1 MSYFQRDKLSKEDLL
16 NDEEFLSDAQEY
28 LVKRTDTFY
37 GSPEEIYNAWV
48 EQNRVVN
55 VNEVSAI
62 KDYNYATSKDRTEE
76 EKDQMGKLYLA
87 YDRLGNAGTG
97 TMDKILDYGEG
108 IVTAPSTWLG
118 LISGG
123 VSKAAGLGGTRA
135 AIQLAKAAATGRLK
149 SKLSQGVAAGLRT
162 AAVEGGIE
170 AGAETTR
177 QLARV
182 ESGAQEDVSVGQV
195 ALSAGLAGGTAGVL
209 SGVLA
214 GAGRGAQREAAGELY
229 RAGLTAKTTREATA
243 NTKTEKTLSDASNK
257 EIYDALKGSSSTL
270 DELDKAR
277 VARGKE
283 KIKEIAVDATDVTS
297 GVRLVEDTTDDFLF
311 DFGVRVPVERLDR
324 ITAATVDAVKAVG
337 LDASQIKGKRI
348 TDILADVVEKEGG
361 EEAYKDLLKDYELN
375 FEDVAAMFAF
385 EFSEAGKVLAVA
397 SSAKRNLN
405 SFFQQVSSLSKK
417 IGDEAPELTKRNAE
431 ADNVNKKHSAIW
443 REITNLDS
451 ARRGLMTV
459 QPATTVRNTA
469 NAGLRTFL
477 HAAENIGEGIVQIGT
492 GKFKEGVSNIAS
504 PVSLFRYLVGNTEEA
519 RIIQALSAEAAPEQ
533 MQSLFRSLADVSLKA
548 SDEELLAQKGFTG
561 ALIKGTRY
569 LNALN
574 TLSDNTFKRAIFTSE
589 LAKSVGGY
597 KNLQKTIADGRF
609 SDISSEAFERATKNA
624 LDLTYQKGYER
635 GTLADGFI
643 KTFSTPGLSL
653 LVPFPRFIANSMQFA
668 YEHAPIV
675 GMFNIAG
682 GRIFGKT
689 ERSIQKRIAQ
699 QITGVG
705 MLAGAIQLRAAMGD
719 DTKWY
724 ELQNSRG
731 ELFDAKALYG
741 PFAPYM
747 VIADA
752 MVRGYNR
759 AVTTGDRVGTEDLLD
774 PKVWKETLSEIQG
787 SKVGTELIKAS
798 LGTTFKTGVNLS
810 LIDTATR
817 EAIET
822 GDVKSVNK
830 LLVDMGANL
839 VNSFTVGA
847 GVAKDVLG
855 TFDESYLNIPDTQDV
870 NLWDRFI
877 KRSLRSI
884 PQAPMEGQRIVSP
897 TRTDDP
903 VRGAIPLLKQV
914 TGLTPVAARNTVE
927 RELVKLNIEPY
938 EFFKLRYSDPK
949 LRKAMNEM
957 YGMISEE
964 ALIPAINSRVYNR
977 TEDGFPTSVSE
988 KKRFLTDILE
998 TKKTV
1003 NGVKYTDEEYLL
1015 TWIQKGDNTFT
1026 DEEKEELTSSLYS
1039 EMLRRQP
1046 KTTINAARSFYNRKH
1061 QDSFDDLP
1069 NNMKIDYVKQ
1079 YAKQRKL
1086 VFN

>member
-1 MSYFQRDKLSKEDLL
+1 MSYFQSDNLSKEDLL
-16 NDEEFLSDAQEY
+16 KDEEFLSDAQEY

-76 EKDQMGKLYLA
+76 EKDQMGRLYLA
-87 YDRLGNAGTG
+87 YDRLGNADTG
-97 TMDKILDYGEG
+97 TVDKILDYGEG

-195 ALSAGLAGGTAGVL
+195 ALSAGLAGGSAGVL

-214 GAGRGAQREAAGELY
+214 GAGRGAQREAAAELY
-229 RAGLTAKTTREATA
+229 RAGLTAKTTRETAA
-243 NTKTEKTLSDASNK
+243 NTKAEKTLDDASNK
-257 EIYDALKGSSSTL
+257 EIYDAIKLSSSTL

-297 GVRLVEDTTDDFLF
+297 GVRLVEDTTDDFLS

-337 LDASQIKGKRI
+337 LDANQIKGKRI
-348 TDILADVVEKEGG
+348 TDILADVVQKEGG
-361 EEAYKDLLKDYELN
+361 EKAYKDLLKQYELN

-397 SSAKRNLN
+397 STAKRNLN
-405 SFFQQVSSLSKK
+405 SFFQKVSDMSTK

-431 ADNVNKKHSAIW
+431 ADNVNKKHSATWQAIKN
-443 REITNLDS
+443 IDS

-477 HAAENIGEGIVQIGT
+477 HAVENIGEGIVQIGT

-569 LNALN
+569 ANALN

-597 KNLQKTIADGRF
+597 KNLQKIIADGRF
-609 SDISSEAFERATKNA
+609 SDISGEAFERATKSA
-624 LDLTYQKGYER
+624 LDLTYQKGYDH
-635 GTLADGFI
+635 GTFANGFI
-643 KTFSTPGLSL
+643 KTFSQPGLSL
-653 LVPFPRFIANSMQFA
+653 LIPFPRFVANSMQFA
-668 YEHAPIV
+668 FEHAPLM
-675 GMFNIAG
+675 GMFDLSPV
-682 GRIFGKT
+682 FGKT

-731 ELFDAKALYG
+731 ELFDGKALYG

-747 VIADA
+747 VIADT

-759 AVTTGDRVGTEDLLD
+759 AATTGKRVGTEDLLD

-830 LLVDMGANL
+830 LLVDMAANL

-855 TFDESYLNIPDTQDV
+855 TFDEDYLNIPDTQDV
-870 NLWDRFI
+870 NLWERFI

-884 PQAPMEGQRIVSP
+884 PQAPMEGQRIISP

-964 ALIPAINSRVYNR
+964 ALIPAINSRIYNR

-1003 NGVKYTDEEYLL
+1003 SGVNYTDEEYLL

-1061 QDSFDDLP
+1061 QDIFDDLP

-1086 VFN
+1086 VFK

>member
-1 MSYFQRDKLSKEDLL
+1 MSYFQRDNLSKEDLL
-16 NDEEFLSDAQEY
+16 KDNEFLSDAQEY

-76 EKDQMGKLYLA
+76 EKDQMGRLYLA
-87 YDRLGNAGTG
+87 YDRLGNADTG

-214 GAGRGAQREAAGELY
+214 GAGRGAQREAAAELY
-229 RAGLTAKTTREATA
+229 RAGLTAKTTRETAA
-243 NTKTEKTLSDASNK
+243 NTQAEKTLSDASNK

-283 KIKEIAVDATDVTS
+283 KIKEIAVDATDATS
-297 GVRLVEDTTDDFLF
+297 GVRLVEDTTDDFLS
-311 DFGVRVPVERLDR
+311 DFGVRIPVERLDR

-337 LDASQIKGKRI
+337 LDANQIKGKRI
-348 TDILADVVEKEGG
+348 TDILADVVQKEGG
-361 EEAYKDLLKDYELN
+361 EEAYKDLLKQYELN

-397 SSAKRNLN
+397 SAAKRNLN
-405 SFFQQVSSLSKK
+405 SFFQQVSNMSKK

-431 ADNVNKKHSAIW
+431 ADNVNKKHNATWQAIKN
-443 REITNLDS
+443 IDS

-477 HAAENIGEGIVQIGT
+477 HAVENIGEGIVQIGT

-569 LNALN
+569 ANALN

-597 KNLQKTIADGRF
+597 KNLQKIIADGRF
-609 SDISSEAFERATKNA
+609 SDISGEAFERATKSA
-624 LDLTYQKGYER
+624 LDLTYQKGYDH
-635 GTLADGFI
+635 GTFANGFI
-643 KTFSTPGLSL
+643 KTFSQPGLSL
-653 LVPFPRFIANSMQFA
+653 LIPFPRFIANSMQFA
-668 YEHAPIV
+668 FEHAPIV
-675 GMFNIAG
+675 GMFNVSPV
-682 GRIFGKT
+682 FGKT
-689 ERSIQKRIAQ
+689 ERSIQKKIAQ

-759 AVTTGDRVGTEDLLD
+759 AVTTGERVGTEDLLD
-774 PKVWKETLSEIQG
+774 PKVWRETFSEMQG

-830 LLVDMGANL
+830 LLVDMAANL

-855 TFDESYLNIPDTQDV
+855 TFDEDYLNIPDTQDV
-870 NLWDRFI
+870 NLWERFI

-938 EFFKLRYSDPK
+938 EFFKLKYSDPR

-957 YGMISEE
+957 YGWLSEE
-964 ALIPAINSRVYNR
+964 VLIPTINSREYNR
-977 TEDGFPTSVSE
+977 TENGFPTSVSE
-988 KKRFLTDILE
+988 KKQSLKNALQTE
-998 TKKTV
+998 KTIG
-1003 NGVKYTDEEYLL
+1003 GVEFSEKEYLL
-1015 TWIQKGDNTFT
+1015 RWIQENNSFS
-1026 DEEKEELTSSLYS
+1026 DEEKEEVTNSMYYEFLK
-1039 EMLRRQP
+1039 RKP
-1046 KTTINAARSFYNRKH
+1046 KELKDATRSHYNRNH
-1061 QDSFDDLP
+1061 VGSFDDLS
-1069 NNMKIDYVKQ
+1069 NKEKLDYVDAYK
-1079 YAKQRKL
+1079 KL
-1086 VFN
+1086 KKIK